1 MNKINILCFGF
12 GQVAKSFVK
21 KLKIEKIPFRLT
33 TTSRQ
38 ETQSKNFE
46 DINYESF
53 QFNEKKFDNN
63 LIKNL
68 DEADHILISIAPVN
82 GEDIVIK
89 NLNGLLTFQQLAFTE
104 IIKENG
110 LMKQA

>member
-21 KLKIEKIPFRLT
+21 KLKTEKTSFKLT
-33 TTSRQ
+33 TTSRK
-38 ETQSKNFE
+38 ETESKNFE
-46 DINYESF
+46 DINYQSF
-53 QFNEKKFDNN
+53 QFNEKKFDND

-68 DEADHILISIAPVN
+68 DEADHILVSIAPVN

-89 NLNGLLTFQQLAFTE
+89 NF
-104 IIKENG
+104 KER
-110 LMKQA
+110 LK